1 MAPKYWMSR
10 SARGL
15 SDGIGEVGTFAWRQR
30 PQVRVERMPDHGD
43 TTPTISVGVPLT
55 RTLVPTMSGAP
66 PELALPQP
74 FADDRHRSA
83 ALVGR

>member
-15 SDGIGEVGTFAWRQR
+15 SDGIGEVGTSPGASVHRSAVSGWRTDAR
-30 PQVRVERMPDHGD
+30 
-43 TTPTISVGVPLT
+43 TTPTISVGVPFT

-66 PELALPQP
+66 PELALPQ
-74 FADDRHRSA
+74 
-83 ALVGR
+83 ALR